1 MTRSMTDTAQASA
14 PLSVVIPAL
23 NSAADLPATLRALE
37 EGKAAGLLRE
47 AVIADGGSDDATATV
62 VASLGARVVTA
73 PRGRG
78 PQLIAGAAATT
89 GEWLLFLH
97 ADSRLP
103 PGWSEHAAAF
113 MAEPANRERA
123 AAFRLALDDPD
134 PRARR
139 IERLAGWRARR
150 LGLPYG
156 DQGLLIARAF
166 YEQLGGFRPLV
177 LMEDVDL
184 VRRIGKQRLVL
195 LEGRVTTSA
204 ERYRRGGWLG
214 RPLRNLTILAG
225 YYLGVPTSLL
235 RRYYE

>member
-1 MTRSMTDTAQASA
+1 MTRAMTDA

-23 NSAADLPATLRALE
+23 NSATSLPATLQALEYGRALLHE
-37 EGKAAGLLRE
+37 
-47 AVIADGGSDDATATV
+47 VVVADGGSDDATRRVAAEFGANV
-62 VASLGARVVTA
+62 VQA

-78 PQLIAGAAATT
+78 PQLVTGAEAT
-89 GEWLLFLH
+89 GGDWLLFLH

-103 PGWSEHAAAF
+103 AGWSDLAKSF
-113 MAEPANRERA
+113 MAEPTNRERA

-166 YEQLGGFRPLV
+166 YEALGGFKPLV

-184 VRRIGKQRLVL
+184 VRRIGRRRLVL
-195 LEGRVTTSA
+195 LDASIVTSA
-204 ERYRRGGWLG
+204 ERYRRGGWLA

-225 YYLGVPTSLL
+225 YYLGLPPGLL
-235 RRYYE
+235 RRLYE

>member
-1 MTRSMTDTAQASA
+1 MTDA

-23 NSAADLPATLRALE
+23 NSAASLPATLRALE
-37 EGKAAGLLRE
+37 EGRDLLRE
-47 AVIADGGSDDATATV
+47 VVVADGGSADGTSIVAEDFGAT
-62 VASLGARVVTA
+62 VVTA

-78 PQLIAGAAATT
+78 PQLVAGAQRAA
-89 GEWLLFLH
+89 GDWLLFLH
-97 ADSRLP
+97 ADSRVP
-103 PGWSEHAAAF
+103 VGWSELARAF
-113 MAEPANRERA
+113 MAEPTNRERA

-139 IERLAGWRARR
+139 IERLAGWRARH

-166 YEQLGGFRPLV
+166 YERLGGFKPLV

-184 VRRIGKQRLVL
+184 VRRIGRRRLVL
-195 LEGRVTTSA
+195 LDAPMVTSA
-204 ERYRRGGWLG
+204 ERYRRGGWLV

-225 YYLGVPTSLL
+225 YYLGLPPTLL
-235 RRYYE
+235 RRLYE

>member
-1 MTRSMTDTAQASA
+1 MTRAMTDA

-23 NSAADLPATLRALE
+23 NGAACLPATLRALE
-37 EGKAAGLLRE
+37 EGRRLLRQ
-47 AVIADGGSDDATATV
+47 VVVADGGSDDATTAVAAGFGAT
-62 VASLGARVVTA
+62 VVTA

-78 PQLIAGAAATT
+78 PQLVAGANAAA
-89 GEWLLFLH
+89 GDWLLFLH

-103 PGWSEHAAAF
+103 EGWSRLAAAF
-113 MAEPANRERA
+113 MAEAANRERA

-156 DQGLLIARAF
+156 DQGLLIARPF
-166 YEQLGGFRPLV
+166 YDRLGGFKPMV

-184 VRRIGKQRLVL
+184 VRRIGKRRLVL
-195 LEGRVTTSA
+195 LEGRVVTSA
-204 ERYRRGGWLG
+204 ERYRRGGWLA
-214 RPLRNLTILAG
+214 RPLRNLAILAG
-225 YYLGVPTSLL
+225 YYLGLPPGLL